1 MHTTTLLHPLAL
13 RQAEP
18 TDLPGVLRLLA
29 DTSEWL
35 YSQGV
40 RQWPRGGFGPE
51 RIEPL
56 IEERVL
62 YLLDDELRYL
72 DPDESA
78 PPVATIALDD
88 HADPEFWTP
97 ADRPSS
103 ALYIHKLA
111 VARPWA
117 GSGLGDAL
125 LDWAGSMAY
134 AAGLPWLRLDC
145 AKDNRRLQ
153 DYYRSRG
160 FRHIRT
166 VDLPHRASG
175 ALFERPSE
183 DVSTTV
189 FRDLTIAELISA

>member
-1 MHTTTLLHPLAL
+1 MHTPTLLHPLAL
-13 RQAEP
+13 RRAEP
-18 TDLPGVLRLLA
+18 ADLHGVLKLLA

-35 YSQGV
+35 YTQGV

-62 YLLDDELRYL
+62 FLLDDELRYL
-72 DPDESA
+72 DPGASA
-78 PPVATIALDD
+78 PPVATIALDE

-97 ADRPSS
+97 GDDPGA
-103 ALYIHKLA
+103 ALYVHKLA
-111 VARPWA
+111 VARNWS

-125 LDWAGSMAY
+125 LDWACAAAY

-145 AKDNRRLQ
+145 AKTNLRLQ
-153 DYYRSRG
+153 DYYRKRG

-183 DVSTTV
+183 DVSPTV
-189 FRDLTIAELISA
+189 FRDLTAAELISA